1 MSMPFNGERLREAR
15 RFRQLSIP
23 QLAEKVDISKQM
35 ISKYEKN
42 DAQPSPKTYQKL
54 VFELGFPLN
63 FFQQNDAFTYNDLGT
78 FYRSRLS
85 STQSEK
91 KPSEL
96 LKKYLAVLAN
106 FFEGYVDFPILKDIE
121 LPEDPIMAASKLRF
135 EWELDTEP
143 IPNILHL
150 LEVNGFQIASIDSNS
165 EKVDAF
171 GSQTKVN
178 GNDYYCILIDQ
189 DNNSFYRQQF
199 SLAHELAHWALHSKT
214 INPQELGPQ
223 EYREMEKQANIF
235 ASNFLLP
242 SESFSK
248 DIKGYE
254 DDLDAYLNLKTK
266 WKVSAASMVYR
277 SKSLGLITSE
287 QYVRLQ
293 KRMSE
298 RGWRRSE
305 PFDSIHLLPKP
316 TVMKQAFELLVQA
329 DIIGQYS
336 LSQLLDQ
343 QYGICLPNDILSE
356 LLGVPLEK
364 LIDNRGK
371 IVQMKIKK

>member
-1 MSMPFNGERLREAR
+1 MSMSFNGERLKEAR

-23 QLAEKVDISKQM
+23 QLADKIDISKQM
-35 ISKYEKN
+35 ISKYEHN
-42 DAQPSPKTYQKL
+42 DAQPSPKTYQKIVL
-54 VFELGFPLN
+54 ALGFPLS
-63 FFQQNDAFTYNDLGT
+63 FFQQGDEFSYNDLGT

-106 FFEGYVDFPILKDIE
+106 FFEGYVDFPILREIN
-121 LPEDPIMAASKLRF
+121 LLEDPAEAAKQLRKEWKLNN
-135 EWELDTEP
+135 EP
-143 IPNILHL
+143 VQNILHL
-150 LEVNGFQIASIDSNS
+150 LEFHGFQVATINSNS

-178 GNDYYCILIDQ
+178 GKDYYCILIDQ

-199 SLAHELAHWALHSKT
+199 SLAHELAHWALHSKN

-242 SESFSK
+242 AEAFSK
-248 DIKGYE
+248 DIKGQE
-254 DDLDAYLNLKTK
+254 DNLDAYLKLKSK
-266 WKVSAASMVYR
+266 WEVSAASMVYR
-277 SKSLGLITSE
+277 SKSLGLITAD
-287 QYVRLQ
+287 QYLRLQ
-293 KRMSE
+293 KRMSS

-305 PFDSIHLLPKP
+305 PFDAVHPVPKP
-316 TVMKQAFELLVQA
+316 TIMKQAYELLAQA
-329 DIIGQYS
+329 NIIGNET
-336 LSQLLDQ
+336 LTTLLNR
-343 QYGICLPNDILSE
+343 QYGISLPNDILSE
-356 LLGVPLEK
+356 LLGVPLE
-364 LIDNRGK
+364 LLTDNTRGN
-371 IVQMKIKK
+371 IVQMKRS